1 MDHFVVVVVC
11 VIVFIISRRKQSHD
25 IVGCQNKGQKTKFP
39 GMFHGLFLMSEPNVS
54 GDGLCKKLINLV
66 VV

>member
-1 MDHFVVVVVC
+1 MNHFVVVVVC

-39 GMFHGLFLMSEPNVS
+39 GMFHGLFLMSELEPKR
-54 GDGLCKKLINLV
+54 GLLLHSAKK
-66 VV
+66 